1 MTRVALVTG
10 GNRGIGYCVVQQL
23 VQQFDGN
30 IILTARSD
38 EQGEAACRSLNVGG
52 RVEYHK
58 LDVTSNDS
66 IHELTLH
73 VQEKYGGLDILVNNA
88 GILIKESS
96 GTSYARK
103 AEDCVKT
110 NFFGMLDVY
119 NSMYPLL
126 KEQARIVNVSSTMG
140 SLKIVHPSL
149 ALQFI
154 SPKLTVRQC
163 VNLMQAYIRDVKNGR
178 VAENGWPVEKLKVH
192 NPAYSVSKLGV
203 TALTSILARQLQGDG
218 REGILVNAVCP
229 GWCRTDIGGPC
240 APRSADKGAE
250 SVVQLALLPQGT
262 SNPNGQLVVNS
273 DVTPWK
279 EVVLRGV
286 QGYDGRKNDLV
297 FCGCEG
303 QQHVVFFPGDVQNYA
318 EAMDKNWRQWDLEST
333 ARLLARRFANSFV
346 WVIRPSR
353 YHKDTFSCY
362 NNFTE
367 GDMFGV
373 PDHRNTEY
381 GALRHL
387 KALINAGVKQIL
399 DIADG
404 EEDATHDFPI
414 LLVGFSKGCV
424 VLNQITHE
432 LTGMTAGVDSSLND
446 FVSRISTM
454 YWLDG
459 GHSGEANTWVTDEKY
474 LYHLANHI
482 PSIRVHVTPYQVN
495 DWTRPWI
502 GKEQRLFVEKLRS
515 LGANIKVK
523 THFQDK
529 EPSLFY
535 HFKLLENF

>member
-1 MTRVALVTG
+1 
-10 GNRGIGYCVVQQL
+10 
-23 VQQFDGN
+23 
-30 IILTARSD
+30 
-38 EQGEAACRSLNVGG
+38 
-52 RVEYHK
+52 
-58 LDVTSNDS
+58 
-66 IHELTLH
+66 
-73 VQEKYGGLDILVNNA
+73 
-88 GILIKESS
+88 
-96 GTSYARK
+96 
-103 AEDCVKT
+103 
-110 NFFGMLDVY
+110 
-119 NSMYPLL
+119 
-126 KEQARIVNVSSTMG
+126 
-140 SLKIVHPSL
+140 
-149 ALQFI
+149 
-154 SPKLTVRQC
+154 
-163 VNLMQAYIRDVKNGR
+163 
-178 VAENGWPVEKLKVH
+178 
-192 NPAYSVSKLGV
+192 
-203 TALTSILARQLQGDG
+203 
-218 REGILVNAVCP
+218 
-229 GWCRTDIGGPC
+229 
-240 APRSADKGAE
+240 
-250 SVVQLALLPQGT
+250 
-262 SNPNGQLVVNS
+262 
-273 DVTPWK
+273 
-279 EVVLRGV
+279 
-286 QGYDGRKNDLV
+286 
-297 FCGCEG
+297 
-303 QQHVVFFPGDVQNYA
+303 
-318 EAMDKNWRQWDLEST
+318 MDKNWRQWDLEST

-387 KALINAGVKQIL
+387 KALIIMIMNMCNANPLSGKLNYRIRSNEARFL

-414 LLVGFSKGCV
+414 ILVGFSKGCV

>member
-1 MTRVALVTG
+1 
-10 GNRGIGYCVVQQL
+10 
-23 VQQFDGN
+23 
-30 IILTARSD
+30 
-38 EQGEAACRSLNVGG
+38 
-52 RVEYHK
+52 
-58 LDVTSNDS
+58 
-66 IHELTLH
+66 
-73 VQEKYGGLDILVNNA
+73 
-88 GILIKESS
+88 
-96 GTSYARK
+96 
-103 AEDCVKT
+103 
-110 NFFGMLDVY
+110 MLDVY

-126 KEQARIVNVSSTMG
+126 KEQDC
-140 SLKIVHPSL
+140 
-149 ALQFI
+149 
-154 SPKLTVRQC
+154 QC
-163 VNLMQAYIRDVKNGR
+163 VIYHGLIKNSASIPCVTVHITKAYSKAMCQPDASIYQITPQLSLSMPPDIIVILCGRGVCFVFVLQRDVKNGR

>member
-1 MTRVALVTG
+1 VTG

-88 GILIKESS
+88 GILKKESS

-203 TALTSILARQLQGDG
+203 TALTSILARQLQRDG

-262 SNPNGQLVVNS
+262 SNPNGQLV
-273 DVTPWK
+273 
-279 EVVLRGV
+279 
-286 QGYDGRKNDLV
+286 
-297 FCGCEG
+297 
-303 QQHVVFFPGDVQNYA
+303 
-318 EAMDKNWRQWDLEST
+318 
-333 ARLLARRFANSFV
+333 
-346 WVIRPSR
+346 
-353 YHKDTFSCY
+353 
-362 NNFTE
+362 
-367 GDMFGV
+367 
-373 PDHRNTEY
+373 
-381 GALRHL
+381 
-387 KALINAGVKQIL
+387 
-399 DIADG
+399 
-404 EEDATHDFPI
+404 
-414 LLVGFSKGCV
+414 
-424 VLNQITHE
+424 
-432 LTGMTAGVDSSLND
+432 
-446 FVSRISTM
+446 
-454 YWLDG
+454 
-459 GHSGEANTWVTDEKY
+459 
-474 LYHLANHI
+474 
-482 PSIRVHVTPYQVN
+482 
-495 DWTRPWI
+495 
-502 GKEQRLFVEKLRS
+502 
-515 LGANIKVK
+515 
-523 THFQDK
+523 
-529 EPSLFY
+529 
-535 HFKLLENF
+535 